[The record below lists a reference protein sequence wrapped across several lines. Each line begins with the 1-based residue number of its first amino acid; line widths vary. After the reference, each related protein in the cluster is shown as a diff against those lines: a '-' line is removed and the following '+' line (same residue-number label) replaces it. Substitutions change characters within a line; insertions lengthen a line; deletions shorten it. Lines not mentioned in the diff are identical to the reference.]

1 MQNLHPVN
9 FDIFV
14 TCTPD
19 PGYYSLL
26 KTARILKIANLLGQY
41 LLQNKKMQLQGIG
54 EFVLDNFYENPFE
67 NEKGRIRLPENSIR
81 FLPNKKAT
89 EDPGLIAFISQHTGK
104 IKPLAAS
111 DLEDF
116 LNIGKQ
122 LLNVSK
128 QFHIEGLGALT
139 LNDNSN
145 YGFAQGNEAI
155 AAMAPEEQHAKKYAQ
170 KREERSDDISFE
182 GGYSKSVKT
191 TANML
196 RRPLIAF
203 ALVLGLVIIG
213 WVIHYF
219 FQEWQLNRNRRDNV
233 LENIQPVIPD
243 PTLQTDSL
251 KTNADSTV
259 TPAPAGNSYKVII
272 ETSQRQRALSR
283 HAALQKMGYDVKLS
297 TEDSLTFKLY
307 TVIKGPLSDTARSRD
322 SLTRFFGRKARIEVE

>member
-1 MQNLHPVN
+1 
-9 FDIFV
+9 
-14 TCTPD
+14 
-19 PGYYSLL
+19 
-26 KTARILKIANLLGQY
+26 
-41 LLQNKKMQLQGIG
+41 MQLQGIG

-81 FLPNKKAT
+81 FLPNKKAA

-128 QFHIEGLGALT
+128 QFHIEGLGSLI
-139 LNDNSN
+139 LNDNGN
-145 YGFAQGNEAI
+145 YGFTQGTGAI
-155 AAMAPEEQHAKKYAQ
+155 AAIAPEEQQHAKKYVQ
-170 KREERSDDISFE
+170 KREERSEDISFE
-182 GGYSKSVKT
+182 GGYSKPVKT

-203 ALVLGLVIIG
+203 ALVLGLAIIG
-213 WVIHYF
+213 WVVYYF
-219 FQEWQLNRNRRDNV
+219 FQGWQFNRNKRDNA

-243 PTLQTDSL
+243 PATVQTDTL
-251 KTNADSTV
+251 KTNTDSAVAT
-259 TPAPAGNSYKVII
+259 ASPAGNSYKVIL

-283 HAALQKMGYDVKLS
+283 HTALQKMGYDVKLS

-307 TVIKGPLSDTARSRD
+307 TIIKGPLSDTARSRD
-322 SLTRFFGRKARIEVE
+322 SLTRFFGRKARIELE

>member
-1 MQNLHPVN
+1 M
-9 FDIFV
+9 
-14 TCTPD
+14 
-19 PGYYSLL
+19 
-26 KTARILKIANLLGQY
+26 KIANLLGQY

-54 EFVLDNFYENPFE
+54 EFILDNFYENPFE

-128 QFHIEGLGALT
+128 QFHIEGLGALI
-139 LNDNSN
+139 LNDNGN
-145 YGFAQGNEAI
+145 YGFTQGNEAI
-155 AAMAPEEQHAKKYAQ
+155 AAMVSEEPHVKKYAQ
-170 KREERSDDISFE
+170 KREERSDDMSFE
-182 GGYSKSVKT
+182 GGYSKPAKT

-203 ALVLGLVIIG
+203 ALLLGLAIIG
-213 WVIHYF
+213 WVVYYF
-219 FQEWQLNRNRRDNV
+219 FQEWQLNRSRRDNA

-243 PTLQTDSL
+243 PNALQTDSL
-251 KTNADSTV
+251 KTNADSAV
-259 TPAPAGNSYKVII
+259 ASAPAGNSYKVII
-272 ETSQRQRALSR
+272 ETAQRQRALSR

-307 TVIKGPLSDTARSRD
+307 TIINGPLSDTARSRD
-322 SLTRFFGRKARIEVE
+322 SLTRFFGRKARIELE

>member
-1 MQNLHPVN
+1 M
-9 FDIFV
+9 
-14 TCTPD
+14 
-19 PGYYSLL
+19 
-26 KTARILKIANLLGQY
+26 KIANLLGQY

-67 NEKGRIRLPENSIR
+67 NEKGRIRLPENAIR
-81 FLPNKKAT
+81 FLPNKKAA

-128 QFHIEGLGALT
+128 QFHIEGLGSLT
-139 LNDNSN
+139 LNDNGN

-155 AAMAPEEQHAKKYAQ
+155 AAMAPEEQQHTKKYAQ

-182 GGYSKSVKT
+182 GGYSKPVKT
-191 TANML
+191 AANML

-203 ALVLGLVIIG
+203 ALVLGLAIIG
-213 WVIHYF
+213 WVVYYF
-219 FQEWQLNRNRRDNV
+219 FEEWQLNRNRRDNA
-233 LENIQPVIPD
+233 LENIQPVIPG
-243 PTLQTDSL
+243 PATVQTDTL
-251 KTNADSTV
+251 KTNTDSAV
-259 TPAPAGNSYKVII
+259 ASAPARNSYKVII

-307 TVIKGPLSDTARSRD
+307 TIINGPLSDTARSRD
-322 SLTRFFGRKARIEVE
+322 SLTRFFGRKARIELE

>member
-1 MQNLHPVN
+1 M
-9 FDIFV
+9 
-14 TCTPD
+14 
-19 PGYYSLL
+19 
-26 KTARILKIANLLGQY
+26 KIANLLGQY

-81 FLPNKKAT
+81 FLPNKKAA

-128 QFHIEGLGALT
+128 QFHIEGLGSLI
-139 LNDNSN
+139 LNDNGN
-145 YGFAQGNEAI
+145 YGFAQGSEAI
-155 AAMAPEEQHAKKYAQ
+155 AAMAPEEPHSKKHIS
-170 KREERSDDISFE
+170 KREEHNEDISFE
-182 GGYSKSVKT
+182 GGYSKPVKT

-196 RRPLIAF
+196 RRTLIAF
-203 ALVLGLVIIG
+203 AFVLGLTIIG
-213 WVIHYF
+213 WVVYYF
-219 FQEWQLNRNRRDNV
+219 FQQWQFNRNSRDNT

-243 PTLQTDSL
+243 TATVQTD
-251 KTNADSTV
+251 TTRTTVDSAAASV
-259 TPAPAGNSYKVII
+259 SSRNSYKVII

-307 TVIKGPLSDTARSRD
+307 TIINGPLSDTARSRD
-322 SLTRFFGRKARIEVE
+322 SLTRFFGRKARIELE